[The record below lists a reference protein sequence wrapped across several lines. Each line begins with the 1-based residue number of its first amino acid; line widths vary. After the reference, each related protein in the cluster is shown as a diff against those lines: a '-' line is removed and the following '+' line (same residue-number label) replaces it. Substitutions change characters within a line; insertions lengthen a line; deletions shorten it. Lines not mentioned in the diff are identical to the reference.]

1 MSSKVKYLFD
11 KKLIGKNSIPK
22 DVLEGIQYETITGS
36 VAYGVSSD
44 TSDMDIIGFCI
55 PAKNVIFP
63 HLKGEI
69 QGFGRQKKK
78 FEQFQKHHIKDGT
91 QGYDV
96 TIYNI
101 VKYFSLCMENNPNM
115 IDSLYTPERCVLH
128 STKISEMV
136 RTNRDIFLHKGAWF
150 KFKGYSFSQMHKM
163 DIKNPVGKRKEIV
176 DKYGY
181 DLKFAYHIVR
191 LLLEVE
197 QILIDHTLDL
207 TRNRELLKSIRRG
220 DWKANEIKEWF
231 YEKEKSLEKIY
242 TESSLRHSPD
252 EESIKQLLLD
262 CLEEYYGTLENCVEI
277 KINDSFLL
285 DNIEE
290 LLSKRR

>member
-11 KKLIGKNSIPK
+11 KGLIGKNSIPK

-36 VAYGVSSD
+36 VSYGVSSD

-78 FEQFQKHHIKDGT
+78 FEQYQKHHIKDGT

-191 LLLEVE
+191 LLLEIE
-197 QILIDHTLDL
+197 QILIEHTLDL

-242 TESSLRHSPD
+242 NESSLRHSPN
-252 EESIKQLLLD
+252 EPAIKKLLLD
-262 CLEEYYGTLENCVEI
+262 CLEEYYGSLENCVSEMKDSD
-277 KINDSFLL
+277 KIL
-285 DNIEE
+285 EE
-290 LLSKRR
+290 VRRIVR